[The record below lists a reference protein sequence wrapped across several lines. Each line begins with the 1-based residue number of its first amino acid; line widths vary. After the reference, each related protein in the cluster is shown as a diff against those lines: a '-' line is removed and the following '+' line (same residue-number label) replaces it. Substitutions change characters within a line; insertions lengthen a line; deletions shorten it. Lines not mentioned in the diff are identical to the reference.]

1 MPHRN
6 GPPPSQAPPAPR
18 GLVLPPAYRRR
29 VVAAKARVDA
39 LGLRYE
45 WIAEAV
51 GCSAGWVSQVL
62 GRHRVGGAVL
72 GDIEALLGR
81 AEAGAEELPPAAYR
95 RGRKP
100 AGLDVTG

>member
-1 MPHRN
+1 
-6 GPPPSQAPPAPR
+6 
-18 GLVLPPAYRRR
+18 
-29 VVAAKARVDA
+29 VAAKARVDR

-62 GRHRVGGAVL
+62 GRHRIGGAVL
-72 GDIEALLGR
+72 DDIEALLDG
-81 AEAGAEELPPAAYR
+81 AEAGTQVPPPEAYR

-100 AGLDVTG
+100 VGLDVTG